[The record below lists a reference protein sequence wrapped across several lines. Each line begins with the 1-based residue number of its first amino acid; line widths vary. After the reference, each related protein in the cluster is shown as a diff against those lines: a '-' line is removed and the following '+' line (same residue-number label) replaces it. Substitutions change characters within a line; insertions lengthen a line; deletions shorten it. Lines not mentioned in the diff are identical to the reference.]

1 MVYGQF
7 YHRDRLYLKMINVN
21 VGGLKQKVDQ
31 KVLLKFPETRL
42 GKLLRCSSKEDTLEL
57 CDDYDVHTDEYY
69 FDRNPSFFHYVLNF
83 YSTGKLHVMEG
94 ICIFSFNQEIE
105 YWGLGGI
112 SIHHC
117 CRFKYHERKENIV
130 EKEFDTQSDELSL
143 TSSEDASTIP
153 QQIESFKHMWCGKQ
167 REKLWLILENPEY
180 SFAAKVFTISSLAIV
195 LLSIVTMCV
204 HSLPEFQEQQEGLGF
219 LIVESTCIAWF
230 SFEYIARL
238 IVAPYICKFLQNPLN
253 IIDFLSFLP
262 FYLTLVVERIDDE
275 SSELV
280 NIGRVV
286 QVLRLMR
293 IFRVLKLARH
303 SIGLRSLGATFRH
316 SYEEVGLLIVFLTVG
331 IAIFSALIYSSEKDE
346 KETGLHSIP
355 IGWWWATIS
364 MTTVGYGDTYPVTI
378 QGKLIGSTC
387 IIFGLLMVALPVSVI
402 FNRFSKYYRR
412 EQAIDVVIRNQELRK
427 LAAGLPCVNI
437 RDIYVKKMRY
447 HSKTNTV
454 DQNSVCCEKQ
464 SSKVSSI
471 NHNIDT
477 EQCPRNN

>member
-7 YHRDRLYLKMINVN
+7 YHRDRHYLEMININ
-21 VGGLKQKVDQ
+21 VGGLKQKVEQ
-31 KVLLKFPETRL
+31 RALLKFPKTRL
-42 GKLLRCSSKEDTLEL
+42 GKLLACSSREDTLEL
-57 CDDYDVHTDEYY
+57 CDDYDVYADEYY

-94 ICIFSFNQEIE
+94 ICVFSFHQEIE
-105 YWGLGGI
+105 YWGIGEI
-112 SIHHC
+112 CIHHC
-117 CRFKYHERKENIV
+117 CRFKYHERKQNAV
-130 EKEFDTQSDELSL
+130 EREFDSQSDDLSL
-143 TSSEDASTIP
+143 TSEDASTIP
-153 QQIESFKHMWCGKQ
+153 LQMERFKHMWYGKQ

-180 SFAAKVFTISSLAIV
+180 SFPAKVFTISSLVIV
-195 LLSIVTMCV
+195 LLSIVAMCV
-204 HSLPEFQEQQEGLGF
+204 HSLPEFHGRSEDPGF
-219 LIVESTCIAWF
+219 LIVEFTCIVWF
-230 SFEYIARL
+230 SIEYIARL
-238 IVAPYICKFLQNPLN
+238 IVTPCLCKFLQNPLN

-262 FYLTLVVERIDDE
+262 FYITLVVERIDDD

-316 SYEEVGLLIVFLTVG
+316 SYEEVGLLVVFLTVG

-355 IGWWWATIS
+355 ISWWWATIS

-387 IIFGLLMVALPVSVI
+387 IIFGLLMVALPVTVI
-402 FNRFSKYYRR
+402 FNHFSKYYRR
-412 EQAIDVVIRNQELRK
+412 EQAIDVVIRTQELRK

-437 RDIYVKKMRY
+437 RDIYVKKMRC
-447 HSKTNTV
+447 SSNTHTL
-454 DQNSVCCEKQ
+454 DLNSAPCEKQ
-464 SSKVSSI
+464 SSIESSTSQHVD
-471 NHNIDT
+471 NEHCS
-477 EQCPRNN
+477 QQ